1 MDTNQTII
9 LSRVTIPRR
18 RSDLVSRHRLTDL
31 LNEVIDKRLVLV
43 SAPAG
48 YGKTSVFVDFAES
61 GVRFSVGGYLV
72 FQRMKPLVQP
82 NGADEVT
89 AIAEPSQHP
98 LLLALF
104 ELCMTYSKK

>member
-1 MDTNQTII
+1 M
-9 LSRVTIPRR
+9 
-18 RSDLVSRHRLTDL
+18 
-31 LNEVIDKRLVLV
+31 
-43 SAPAG
+43 
-48 YGKTSVFVDFAES
+48 DFAES

-98 LLLALF
+98 LLFRVAAIGLRRSKP
-104 ELCMTYSKK
+104 SKKPILDALKLCRSENTETTQKILRRKRLNTLNQDRTFSQEIVRLR